1 MEYKTLAK
9 IAGTSGRRRVQFS
22 SLMQRRVH
30 NILLVSSLYDSFTFQ
45 EDGNL
50 GEMLFSEYQ
59 ELNLSSAPAFSRV
72 STAEEAIAVA
82 RHEPPDLVITMPRVG
97 EMDVFEFGRQLKEI
111 APDLPV
117 VLLAYDTRELA
128 LLEARDDHFG
138 VDRIFVWLGDARLF
152 LTIIK
157 WVEDHLNAAA
167 DASLSGLKIILLVED
182 SAHFYSVFLPM
193 LYTEIVQQTQ
203 KLMGEG
209 VNRMQ
214 RLLRMRARP
223 KVLLA
228 ATYEEAEQIYWRYR
242 KHILGVMTDARFP
255 HNGKCDANAGADLI
269 RAIHADRDDIPVLL
283 HSNEPENADVAREV
297 NATFINKSSP
307 TLIREI
313 RGFLRTYLGFGDFVF
328 HMPNGEVVASAG
340 DLKQLVE
347 ALNEVPD
354 ESIMYHA
361 GRNDFSM
368 WLMARTEFDL
378 AKAIRPIRA
387 SEFGTAAELRAYL
400 LRAVKEYRVRA
411 RAGLV
416 QEFYSDSFD
425 EEGAFT
431 RIGVG
436 SLGGKGRGLA
446 FMHSLIGEYEVEHKI
461 PGVRI
466 SVPPTT
472 VVATDIFER
481 FMDESDLSLL
491 ALSDAD
497 DSTIRRAFLEA
508 RLPGE
513 TQGELR
519 TFLERVTYPL
529 AVRSSSLLED
539 SSYQPFAGIYQTYM
553 LPNADPDIEVR
564 LEELCRAIRLVYAS
578 TYCADSKSYIDSTPN
593 RLEDERMAVVVQ
605 QVTGRRHGDYL
616 YPDIAGVGRTYD
628 YYPVKGLRS
637 EDGVASAVLGM
648 GRMVVDG
655 GRCVR
660 FSPVQP
666 RRLFQFSST
675 EAYLENAQREFFAL
689 DMTKPAP
696 VREPLLEADSNLAL
710 LDLETAMEHDTL
722 APVGSVYSQEN
733 DRVYEGVYRDGIKL
747 VTMAGVLSGD
757 GFSLPR
763 VLKFLM
769 DIGQAGF
776 STHVEIEFAVN
787 LAQEKGDPH
796 DFTFLQIRPLVFD
809 VSTEEMELDEV
820 RAEDTVCISES
831 TLGHGQ
837 IKGIRDIV
845 FVRPDIFDRANTVTM
860 VDEVGRFNALLRKE
874 GRPYLLIGPGRWGS
888 ADHWLGIPVA
898 WSHIS
903 GARCIV
909 ETQMEGI
916 TVEPSQG
923 THFFQNITSFGIGY
937 FTLGTEGPSSHLDGE
952 WLMAQKPAAESEHVR
967 HLRLDDEL
975 EIIVNGRSSFGIIM
989 KPGKT
994 VLPDKGDDKS

>member
-1 MEYKTLAK
+1 MDYKTLAE
-9 IAGTSGRRRVQFS
+9 IAGTTGRRRVPFS

-72 STAEEAIAVA
+72 STAEEAIAVV
-82 RHEPPDLVITMPRVG
+82 RKEPPDLVITMPRVG
-97 EMDVFEFGRQLKEI
+97 QMDVFEFGRQLKEI

-157 WVEDHLNAAA
+157 WVEDALNVAA
-167 DASLSGLKIILLVED
+167 DTSLSGLKVILLVED
-182 SAHFYSVFLPM
+182 SVHFYSIFLPM

-203 KLMGEG
+203 ALMGEG

-228 ATYEEAEQIYWRYR
+228 ASYEEAELLYR
-242 KHILGVMTDARFP
+242 KFRDHVLGVMTDARFP
-255 HNGKCDANAGADLI
+255 HRGRCDANAGADLI
-269 RAIHADRDDIPVLL
+269 RAIREDRKDIPMLL
-283 HSNEPENADVAREV
+283 HSNEPENEAVAGELG
-297 NATFINKSSP
+297 ASFINKGSP
-307 TLIREI
+307 TLLHEVQR
-313 RGFLRTYLGFGDFVF
+313 FLRNYLGFGDFVF
-328 HMPNGEVVASAG
+328 RMPSGEVMAKAG
-340 DLKQLVE
+340 DLKELVA
-347 ALNEVPD
+347 ALGEVPD
-354 ESIMYHA
+354 ESLLFHA
-361 GRNDFSM
+361 RRNDFSM

-378 AKAIRPIRA
+378 AKAIRPIGA
-387 SEFGTAAELRAYL
+387 DEFRSADELRTYL
-400 LRAVKEYRVRA
+400 LRAVKEYRARA

-446 FMHSLIGEYEVEHKI
+446 FMNSLIGEYEIERRF

-466 SVPPTT
+466 TVPPTT
-472 VVATDIFER
+472 VVATDVFEQ
-481 FMDESDLSLL
+481 FMRENDLSLL

-497 DSTIRRAFLEA
+497 DEKIRRAFLEA
-508 RLPGE
+508 ELPE
-513 TQGELR
+513 EIRQELR
-519 TFLERVTYPL
+519 TFLERITYPL

-553 LPNADPDIEVR
+553 LPNGDPDIDAR
-564 LEELCRAIRLVYAS
+564 LQELCRAIRLVYAS
-578 TYCADSKSYIDSTPN
+578 TYCTDSKSYIESTPN

-605 QVTGRRHGDYL
+605 QVTGRRHGEYV
-616 YPDIAGVGRTYD
+616 YPDIAGVARSYD
-628 YYPVKGLRS
+628 YYPVKGLKP

-655 GRCVR
+655 GRCIR
-660 FSPVQP
+660 FSPAQP

-675 EAYLENAQREFFAL
+675 EAYLENAQRQFFAL
-689 DMTKPAP
+689 DMTRPAP
-696 VREPLLEADSNLAL
+696 VREPLLQADSNLVL
-710 LDLETAMEHDTL
+710 LDLETAMEHGTL
-722 APVGSVYSQEN
+722 APVGSVYSPQN
-733 DRVYEGVYRDGIKL
+733 DRVYEGVYREGVKL

-757 GFSLPR
+757 AFPLAE
-763 VLKFLM
+763 VLDFLM

-787 LAQEKGDPH
+787 LSQEDEAPH
-796 DFTFLQIRPLVFD
+796 EFTFLQIRPLVFD
-809 VSTEEMELDEV
+809 VSTEEVELAEIRPDE
-820 RAEDTVCISES
+820 TICISEN

-837 IKGIRDIV
+837 IRGISDIV
-845 FVRPDIFDRANTVTM
+845 FVRPDAFDRSKTVDM
-860 VDEVGRFNALLRKE
+860 VGEVGRINRELRSA

-937 FTLGTEGPSSHLDGE
+937 FTLGAEGPSSHLDSD
-952 WLMAQKPAAESEHVR
+952 WLMEQTPEDESEHVR
-967 HLRLDDEL
+967 HIGLDEPL
-975 EIIVNGRSSFGIIM
+975 EIVVNSRSGFGVIM

-994 VLPDKGDDKS
+994 VLPDKGDLKS

>member
-1 MEYKTLAK
+1 MEYKTLAE

-72 STAEEAIAVA
+72 STAEEAIAVVK
-82 RHEPPDLVITMPRVG
+82 REPPDLVITMPRVG
-97 EMDVFEFGRQLKEI
+97 EMDVFEFGRQLKGI

-157 WVEDHLNAAA
+157 WLEDHLNAAP
-167 DASLSGLKIILLVED
+167 DTELSGLKVILLVED
-182 SAHFYSVFLPM
+182 SVHFYSVFLPM
-193 LYTEIVQQTQ
+193 LYTEIVEQTQ
-203 KLMGEG
+203 TLMGEG

-228 ATYEEAEQIYWRYR
+228 ATYEEAEELYR
-242 KHILGVMTDARFP
+242 KHRDHILGVMTDARFP
-255 HNGKCDANAGADLI
+255 HGGKCDAGAGADLI
-269 RAIHADRDDIPVLL
+269 RAIHSDRDDIPMLL
-283 HSNEPENADVAREV
+283 HSNEPENAEVAREIG
-297 NATFINKSSP
+297 ATFVNKSSP
-307 TLIREI
+307 TLLHEI

-328 HMPNGEVVASAG
+328 RMPGGEIVATAG
-340 DLKQLVE
+340 NLKQLVA
-347 ALNEVPD
+347 ALKEVPD

-378 AKAIRPIRA
+378 AKAIRPIGV
-387 SEFGTAAELRAYL
+387 SEFATAVDLRAYL
-400 LRAVKEYRVRA
+400 LRVVKEYRARA

-431 RIGVG
+431 RIGAG

-446 FMHSLIGEYEVEHKI
+446 FMHSLIGEYEVEHSVR
-461 PGVRI
+461 GVRI

-481 FMDESDLSLL
+481 FMEDNDLSFL

-497 DSTIRRAFLEA
+497 DADIRHAFLGA
-508 RLPGE
+508 KLPQE
-513 TQGELR
+513 TRDELR
-519 TFLERVTYPL
+519 AFLERVTYPL

-553 LPNADPDIEVR
+553 LPNSDPDIDVR
-564 LEELCRAIRLVYAS
+564 LGELCRAIRLVYAS
-578 TYCADSKSYIDSTPN
+578 TYCADSKSYIESTPN

-605 QVTGRRHGDYL
+605 QVTGLRHGDYL
-616 YPDIAGVGRTYD
+616 YPDIAGVARSYD
-628 YYPVKGLRS
+628 YYPVKGLKP

-655 GRCVR
+655 GKCIR

-675 EAYLENAQREFFAL
+675 QAYLENAQREFFAL
-689 DMTKPAP
+689 DMAKPAP
-696 VREPLLEADSNLAL
+696 VHEPLIEADSNLAL
-710 LDLETAMEHDTL
+710 LDLESAMAHGTL
-722 APVGSVYSQEN
+722 APVGSTYSSEN
-733 DRVYEGVYRDGIKL
+733 DRVYEGVYRDGVKL

-757 GFSLPR
+757 AFPLPK
-763 VLKFLM
+763 VLAFLL

-787 LAQEKGDPH
+787 LSREEGVPH
-796 DFTFLQIRPLVFD
+796 EFTFLQIRPLVFD
-809 VSTEEMELDEV
+809 VSTEEIELNEIHP
-820 RAEDTVCISES
+820 EDTICISGS

-845 FVRPDIFDRANTVTM
+845 FVRPDTFERASTVAM
-860 VDEVGRFNALLRKE
+860 ADEIGKLNRQLRDE

-888 ADHWLGIPVA
+888 ADHWLGIPVT

-937 FTLGTEGPSSHLDGE
+937 FTLGGPGVSSHFDPD
-952 WLMAQKPAAESEHVR
+952 WLMAQTPVSESEHVR
-967 HLRLDDEL
+967 HLRIPDEL
-975 EIIVNGRSSFGIIM
+975 EIVVNSRSSFGVIM
-989 KPGKT
+989 KPGES
-994 VLPDKGDDKS
+994 VLPDKGDNKS